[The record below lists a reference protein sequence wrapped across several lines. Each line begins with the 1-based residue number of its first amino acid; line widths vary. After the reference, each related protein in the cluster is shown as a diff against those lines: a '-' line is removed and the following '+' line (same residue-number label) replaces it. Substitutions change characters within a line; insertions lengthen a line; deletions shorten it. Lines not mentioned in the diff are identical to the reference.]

1 MNKLLSGLICVLC
14 LAACKNKKQKD
25 TSDTQFFPVVSFL
38 KGQAKHIDTSL
49 YRIVKIETVDSSSTT
64 TYIKR
69 EEFRD
74 YAKDFLELPDISS
87 DKWKGDYE
95 ETRMFDDALN
105 NVILT
110 YTTTD
115 EDNEV
120 RREDVM
126 LEPTNASGNSEVK
139 TVIINKIKSGGD
151 STVEKNMVWYVNKR
165 FTVITKIQKANQPEK
180 IRKLE
185 VIWNDFSEP
194 NTNVEEAE
202 K

>member
-1 MNKLLSGLICVLC
+1 MNKLLTGLICLVL
-14 LAACKNKKQKD
+14 LAACKNKKKQD
-25 TSDTQFFPVVSFL
+25 DGENQFFPVLSFL

-49 YRIVKIETVDSSSTT
+49 YRIVKVETVDSTSTT

-69 EEFRD
+69 GEFKD

-87 DKWKGDYE
+87 DKWKDDYE

-110 YTTTD
+110 YTTKD

-139 TVIINKIKSGGD
+139 TVIINKIKSSGD

-180 IRKLE
+180 IRKVE
-185 VIWNDFSEP
+185 VIWNDFPEQ
-194 NTNVEEAE
+194 TQM
-202 K
+202 

>member
-1 MNKLLSGLICVLC
+1 MNKLLTGLIFLIF
-14 LAACKNKKQKD
+14 LAACKDKKKQD
-25 TSDTQFFPVVSFL
+25 DGEGQFFPVLSFL

-49 YRIVKIETVDSSSTT
+49 YRIVKIETVDSTSTT
-64 TYIKR
+64 SYIKR
-69 EEFRD
+69 EDFKH
-74 YAKDFLELPDISS
+74 YAKDFLELPDISA
-87 DKWKGDYE
+87 DKWKDDYE
-95 ETRMFDDALN
+95 ETKMFDDALN

-115 EDNEV
+115 RDNEV

-139 TVIINKIKSGGD
+139 TVIINKIKSDGD

-165 FTVITKIQKANQPEK
+165 FTIITKVEKANQPEK

-185 VIWNDFSEP
+185 VIWNDFP
-194 NTNVEEAE
+194 DQTQM
-202 K
+202 